1 MVNGGGWIIF
11 FSFFKKN
18 VGNFSSFAFATNILV
33 LFLVSSLFFRENLE
47 GQEGKLHSG
56 IQKKKREKHFLQL
69 QWGRGK
75 MAAARRAGGPWKVFC
90 GGQERK
96 KNEFLQKKTLIQQ
109 QTRKKCSKNLF
120 PSRIS
125 FFFLSVC
132 FPRYYFRFLKRQ
144 KFFFFCLNFPFA
156 ST

>member
-56 IQKKKREKHFLQL
+56 IQKKKRETFPSTPVGTGKNGSCKE
-69 QWGRGK
+69 GRGTMK
-75 MAAARRAGGPWKVFC
+75 SVLWGTR
-90 GGQERK
+90 EK

-125 FFFLSVC
+125 FFPICLFSSLLFSFPKKTKILFLLFK
-132 FPRYYFRFLKRQ
+132 FPLR
-144 KFFFFCLNFPFA
+144 
-156 ST
+156 

>member
-56 IQKKKREKHFLQL
+56 IQKKKERNISFNSSGDGEKWQLQGGQGDHEKCFVGDEREKKWIFAEKNFDPTTDEK
-69 QWGRGK
+69 K
-75 MAAARRAGGPWKVFC
+75 MF
-90 GGQERK
+90 
-96 KNEFLQKKTLIQQ
+96 
-109 QTRKKCSKNLF
+109 
-120 PSRIS
+120 
-125 FFFLSVC
+125 
-132 FPRYYFRFLKRQ
+132 Q
-144 KFFFFCLNFPFA
+144 KFVSLKDFLFSYLFVFLVIIFV
-156 ST
+156 S

>member
-1 MVNGGGWIIF
+1 MEDE
-11 FSFFKKN
+11 SFFFPFLKKN

-90 GGQERK
+90 GGRERK
-96 KNEFLQKKTLIQQ
+96 KMNFC
-109 QTRKKCSKNLF
+109 RKKLWSNNRREKNVPKICF
-120 PSRIS
+120 PQG
-125 FFFLSVC
+125 FPFFLSVC